1 MLFLYYLGG
10 HAYSCSYISK
20 KYITFLLV
28 GQKDCFIHFTSA
40 TILVSPPGNYLGRN
54 TALKLFSQ
62 PFRLICIFHFLFS
75 LFEASSFFLNIR
87 LKYKLNW
94 TSIFFF
100 LAKII
105 FSFDFIY
112 ILQRSL
118 TLLETGL
125 NTGSHWRP
133 LIRLIEPE
141 SLTVMSHCVLLHTHR
156 KQQKTQIIISAK

>member
-1 MLFLYYLGG
+1 MLFLCYLGG

-20 KYITFLLV
+20 KYVTFLLV
-28 GQKDCFIHFTSA
+28 RQKDCFIHFTSA
-40 TILVSPPGNYLGRN
+40 TILVSTPGNYLGRN
-54 TALKLFSQ
+54 NALKLFRQ

-75 LFEASSFFLNIR
+75 LFEASSFFFFKYIW

-94 TSIFFF
+94 TSVYF

-112 ILQRSL
+112 ILQRGL
-118 TLLETGL
+118 TLLETKL
-125 NTGSHWRP
+125 YTGSHWRP

-141 SLTVMSHCVLLHTHR
+141 SLTVMSRFVLLHTHTE
-156 KQQKTQIIISAK
+156 KKKKTHNNIS